1 MDSLAKR
8 WKVAP
13 LVEAGTDALG
23 QHYIRHACVPESG
36 WNVITGQNWG
46 LWHRI
51 PDEEVQNPGMDFTL
65 GIDLICALCGLRGS
79 VLNGQWVTID
89 YPSYKGGGWKE
100 ENG

>member
-1 MDSLAKR
+1 
-8 WKVAP
+8 
-13 LVEAGTDALG
+13 
-23 QHYIRHACVPESG
+23 
-36 WNVITGQNWG
+36 
-46 LWHRI
+46 
-51 PDEEVQNPGMDFTL
+51 MDFTL